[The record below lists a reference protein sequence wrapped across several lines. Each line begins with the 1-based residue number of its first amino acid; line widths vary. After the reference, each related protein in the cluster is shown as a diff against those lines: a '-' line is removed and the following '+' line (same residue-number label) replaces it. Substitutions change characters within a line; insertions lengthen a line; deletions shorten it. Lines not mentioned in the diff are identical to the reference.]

1 MARALSFAQ
10 TLADQIPKMLRL
22 SFSTEQLAD
31 ANNRIDLSPNKDALG
46 IPRPRFN
53 FDVGDYVR
61 AALEEGFKTSKE
73 LFGIMGATIVGDQ
86 EMPAGK
92 WNTAAHIM
100 GTCIM
105 GDDPTNSVV
114 DRWGRAHDVPN
125 LWIVGSSV
133 FPTSATANP
142 TLTLAALSLRT
153 AAAINREM
161 F

>member
-1 MARALSFAQ
+1 MEATVVGEQ
-10 TLADQIPKMLRL
+10 T
-22 SFSTEQLAD
+22 
-31 ANNRIDLSPNKDALG
+31 
-46 IPRPRFN
+46 
-53 FDVGDYVR
+53 
-61 AALEEGFKTSKE
+61 
-73 LFGIMGATIVGDQ
+73 
-86 EMPAGK
+86 MPEGK

-114 DRWGRAHDVPN
+114 NRWGRAHDVPN

-153 AAAINREM
+153 AAAIHREM
-161 F
+161 P